1 MLFTNESISLY
12 FLYLYITNY
21 SNISLSTFLANDI
34 EEAGASSVSTA
45 RLMVVLAINLF
56 PPSIVKGIPAISAIS
71 HSDSI
76 ISDKSLPLDTNEEAK
91 CRIDL
96 IINQIALK
104 ENINENL
111 KSSNFLEWVSAM
123 NNAKSRAEEIVF
135 SELIYI

>member
-1 MLFTNESISLY
+1 MNKKITY
-12 FLYLYITNY
+12 FQEGNYQIPNLILPEGDPKYENKPIGKYGQLRLNYLKENNKYLYRK
-21 SNISLSTFLANDI
+21 LLI
-34 EEAGASSVSTA
+34 ENKLKKHLV
-45 RLMVVLAINLF
+45 
-56 PPSIVKGIPAISAIS
+56 
-71 HSDSI
+71 
-76 ISDKSLPLDTNEEAK
+76 DTNEEAK